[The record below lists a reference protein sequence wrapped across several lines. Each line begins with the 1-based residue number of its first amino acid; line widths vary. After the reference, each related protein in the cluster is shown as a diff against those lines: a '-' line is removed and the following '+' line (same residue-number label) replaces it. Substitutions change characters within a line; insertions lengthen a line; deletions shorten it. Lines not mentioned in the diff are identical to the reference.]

1 MFFSVVGVHSSV
13 KLCICGSSGRA
24 CTPCTKLIPYC
35 SSLGVIPAWA
45 LCVTHTH
52 QSVSLSLS
60 HFSCF
65 YLIKAKEP
73 GKCTQVWSRYHC
85 KMTQAAAPLDLS
97 KWNKSM
103 SDLLCKCQT
112 AMCKYVQNLTYAKT
126 HTHTR
131 SIILKG
137 WWAKLAKKWT
147 HHSINEIQ
155 WRETYLWECSDHA
168 VGLWRQSLCRSS
180 GRSLVCMG
188 VWGAG
193 LPYSPEE

>member
-1 MFFSVVGVHSSV
+1 MQRRQQASEMSLPCCLVEHKNKKKNVFFCSRCAFFSKTLYLWLIWESLYPMYQAHS
-13 KLCICGSSGRA
+13 LLQQLGRD
-24 CTPCTKLIPYC
+24 
-35 SSLGVIPAWA
+35 SSLGP
-45 LCVTHTH
+45 LRNTHTH

-126 HTHTR
+126 HT
-131 SIILKG
+131 L
-137 WWAKLAKKWT
+137 
-147 HHSINEIQ
+147 
-155 WRETYLWECSDHA
+155 D
-168 VGLWRQSLCRSS
+168 QS
-180 GRSLVCMG
+180 
-188 VWGAG
+188 
-193 LPYSPEE
+193 Y